1 MKNKKLLFYILIEII
16 IQCVSYQI
24 HSDNNKKVLDLQRLI
39 EENARLDREIAMLKM
54 KKEQSSIALPKFLQ
68 REKSNEIPKVECI
81 RKEGMLKVRDG
92 DQNEKDVS
100 VTFAILTKDR
110 LSYFINPK
118 DETSIQGS
126 IELSKIKGNIKLI
139 NGFPTCFTIKTID
152 DVSDCTICAESED
165 KSQEWINAI
174 TQNSVNCIN

>member
-1 MKNKKLLFYILIEII
+1 MKIRVFYILIELFIH
-16 IQCVSYQI
+16 CYSYQVRN
-24 HSDNNKKVLDLQRLI
+24 DNNKNILDLQRLI
-39 EENARLDREIAMLKM
+39 EENAKLDREISMLKL
-54 KKEQSSIALPKFLQ
+54 KNKHPSISPPKFLQ
-68 REKSNEIPKVECI
+68 IEKEIPKIECI
-81 RKEGMLKVRDG
+81 HKEGMLKIRDK
-92 DQNEKDVS
+92 DQNDKDVS

-126 IELSKIKGNIKLI
+126 IELSKIKGNIKFI